1 MDYDDFLRFMK
12 EDAPGGDVTSNMF
25 LGNEKGRAY
34 GIAKDS
40 FYISGLE
47 EIKQFFGFLNVS
59 FESPLKEG
67 DYVNR
72 GEKIFFISGR
82 LKDILLG
89 ERVALNIIQR
99 MSGITTLTRKFIDKV
114 KPINGNVKIACTRK
128 TTPGFRYYE
137 KKAVEIAGGWT
148 HRYSLSDAILIKD
161 NHIAARGLDNILK
174 INRETKTSLWREIEV
189 VDLDELEKVLKEPFD
204 IVMLDNFSVDR
215 AKEAYELIKKQN
227 SKVKIEISGGIN
239 LNNVELYAP
248 YADIISIGAL
258 THSYSAMD
266 ISLEIYEYY
275 GQV

>member
-1 MDYDDFLRFMK
+1 MDYEDFLRFMK
-12 EDAPGGDVTSNMF
+12 EDAPNGDVTSNMF
-25 LGNEKGRAY
+25 LGNEKGKAY

-40 FYISGLE
+40 FYVSGLE

-59 FESPLKEG
+59 FESPVKEG
-67 DYVNR
+67 DYVNK
-72 GEKIFFISGR
+72 GDKIFFISGY

-99 MSGITTLTRKFIDKV
+99 MSGITTLTKKFIDKV
-114 KPINGNVKIACTRK
+114 KPINENVKIACTRK

-148 HRYSLSDAILIKD
+148 HRHSLSDAILIKD
-161 NHIAARGLDNILK
+161 NHIAAKGLEPILK

-189 VDLDELEKVLKEPFD
+189 VDLEELEKVLKEPFD
-204 IVMLDNFSVDR
+204 IVMLDNFSVDM
-215 AKEAYELIKKQN
+215 AKKAYELIKKEG

-239 LNNVELYAP
+239 LNNVEFYAP

-258 THSYSAMD
+258 THSYSSMD
-266 ISLEIYEYY
+266 ISLEIYEYEI
-275 GQV
+275 

>member
-1 MDYDDFLRFMK
+1 MEYEDFLRFIK
-12 EDAPGGDVTSNMF
+12 EDAPMGDITSNTF
-25 LGNEKGRAY
+25 LGNEKGKAY

-40 FYISGLE
+40 FYVSGLE

-59 FESPLKEG
+59 FESTVKEG
-67 DYVNR
+67 DYVNK

-82 LKDILLG
+82 LKDILMG

-99 MSGITTLTRKFIDKV
+99 MSGITTLTKRFIDKV
-114 KPINGNVKIACTRK
+114 RPINENVKIACTRK

-148 HRYSLSDAILIKD
+148 HRYNLSDAILIKD
-161 NHIAARGLDNILK
+161 NHIAAKGLDNILK

-189 VDLDELEKVLKEPFD
+189 VDLDELKKVLKEPFD
-204 IVMLDNFSVDR
+204 IVMLDNFSVDK

-258 THSYSAMD
+258 THSYSSMD
-266 ISLEIYEYY
+266 ISLEIYEYN
-275 GQV
+275 G